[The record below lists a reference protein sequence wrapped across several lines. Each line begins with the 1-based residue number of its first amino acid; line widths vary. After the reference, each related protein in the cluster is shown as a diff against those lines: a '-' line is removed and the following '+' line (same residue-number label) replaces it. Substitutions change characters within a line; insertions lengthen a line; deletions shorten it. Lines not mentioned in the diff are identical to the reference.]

1 MKEDIKNQSNNLSPN
16 NVYND
21 INQKFNYFSNKKKSS
36 LRKEISNYLINK
48 YIFTSYSKLIQVYQ
62 IIGLSFDKNPNNTVL
77 TFSNGKEKKSILIKS
92 FFKEEYD
99 IIIKDDTQPLLFC
112 KKIKHR
118 VSKSGSN
125 RRRKRNGP
133 LINEETFLIPLE
145 LSYIINIEKLAEKIN
160 KIKNE
165 KDLIE
170 DIKEINNDELI
181 NNTNDENDDLYYNE
195 DDLFNNSFF
204 DEKTNLL
211 EYLGKKIEIKNNEN
225 KLNII
230 DHGNYSLIRN
240 NLIQTNLCKDKWII
254 FYPIIYRN
262 DAHTFIKNIIS
273 YSKKIRLNI
282 EEPYELISGE
292 YGKETKSINDDMIE
306 TFKNFFKENSPLKY
320 SIIVILYDDN
330 CSFYEKLK
338 EITINEIG
346 IISQFISVKKSNYN
360 QQSYYNS
367 IIRQI
372 LMKVNTPIFKIDFN
386 YFCQKNSNLMICGLN
401 IINKGNKFIISLLS
415 SFDNDYINYYFNY
428 IEIDFNI
435 TQIGNE
441 LKSLFQKAF
450 DYFNKYNDE
459 NIQNLV
465 IYASS
470 SDLSKYTKNQNSS
483 NDLDLVFEIC
493 LNYLPK
499 IFNGE
504 IKFSLISP
512 QIFHYENESNN
523 NISNFTII
531 KFNNKFMIYFIYQ
544 NDLNF
549 SIDDLYNLTFTL
561 TFYYWTGDIN
571 MLLPNCLHNSIIV
584 GKLLQKISMEKIPK
598 QMKSKPF
605 YI

>member
-1 MKEDIKNQSNNLSPN
+1 
-16 NVYND
+16 
-21 INQKFNYFSNKKKSS
+21 
-36 LRKEISNYLINK
+36 
-48 YIFTSYSKLIQVYQ
+48 
-62 IIGLSFDKNPNNTVL
+62 
-77 TFSNGKEKKSILIKS
+77 
-92 FFKEEYD
+92 
-99 IIIKDDTQPLLFC
+99 
-112 KKIKHR
+112 
-118 VSKSGSN
+118 
-125 RRRKRNGP
+125 
-133 LINEETFLIPLE
+133 
-145 LSYIINIEKLAEKIN
+145 
-160 KIKNE
+160 
-165 KDLIE
+165 
-170 DIKEINNDELI
+170 
-181 NNTNDENDDLYYNE
+181 
-195 DDLFNNSFF
+195 
-204 DEKTNLL
+204 
-211 EYLGKKIEIKNNEN
+211 
-225 KLNII
+225 
-230 DHGNYSLIRN
+230 
-240 NLIQTNLCKDKWII
+240 
-254 FYPIIYRN
+254 
-262 DAHTFIKNIIS
+262 
-273 YSKKIRLNI
+273 
-282 EEPYELISGE
+282 
-292 YGKETKSINDDMIE
+292 MIE